1 MALHNKIHT
10 QFSYRC
16 LIPAFLV
23 RCMFLNVVLYMASLF
38 VNMYR
43 TALVYFHLQLELELS
58 PFDTISDVAGYV
70 GGQILEIEL
79 LNFFDYQYQ
88 M

>member
-1 MALHNKIHT
+1 
-10 QFSYRC
+10 
-16 LIPAFLV
+16 
-23 RCMFLNVVLYMASLF
+23 MFLNLMLYMASLL

-43 TALVYFHLQLELELS
+43 TAFVHFHLQLELELF
-58 PFDTISDVAGYV
+58 PFGTISDVAGYA

-79 LNFFDYQYQ
+79 LNFFGYQYQ